1 MAGEFVKKHQCKK
14 ASRVFNLILIQI
26 KDGNW
31 RTWKKAKLISF
42 GKKES
47 LMLKTTSILKIQEC
61 QRF

>member
-1 MAGEFVKKHQCKK
+1 MAGEFVKNNNVKRQPECKD
-14 ASRVFNLILIQI
+14 LILIQV

-47 LMLKTTSILKIQEC
+47 LMLKTTSILKILEC